1 MRVHRLIGLV
11 LGVVLLTGMAAL
23 AVERLD
29 GSQPA
34 AEDASVLVAW
44 TAGGL
49 PDGFG
54 AAVAGLD
61 GVVAASVVR
70 GDVVDLAAS
79 WDRDGNPV
87 DRPPAGMVIP
97 LDALAVDP
105 RKHAALSPAHER
117 AVFAG
122 LEPGEA
128 LLSESAARL
137 RGLGEGATLELAGG
151 ERVRVADVVS
161 DDVVAHAEVVLP
173 APTAAVPTERYVHVL
188 YEGERDAVEAAISA
202 VAGGEAVAVRGP
214 GDQAVLRSGGSLPS
228 QVALKER
235 FGEFAFRRGAGR
247 GITQDDAWVDE
258 HIRVARVP
266 IIGEVACHRA
276 VLPALRGAMAE
287 LSAAGLAALV
297 DPGDYAG
304 CYSPRLIRPGE
315 GLSRHAWGIAVDLN
329 ATTNAFGQRPTMD
342 PRVVDTMARWGFT
355 WGGTWLA
362 PDGMH
367 FEYVDPPP
375 EGG

>member
-1 MRVHRLIGLV
+1 MRANRLIGLA
-11 LGVVLLTGMAAL
+11 LAVVLLTAVAAL

-29 GSQPA
+29 GPQPIA
-34 AEDASVLVAW
+34 GDASVLVAW

-54 AAVAGLD
+54 AAVAELE

-70 GDVVDLAAS
+70 GDVLDLAAS
-79 WDRDGNPV
+79 WDRDGTQV
-87 DRPPAGMVIP
+87 DGPPAGMVIP

-105 RKHAALSPAHER
+105 RKHAAVSPAHEQ
-117 AVFAG
+117 AALAG

-128 LLSESAARL
+128 LLGESAARL
-137 RGLGEGATLELAGG
+137 RGLGEGATLELASG
-151 ERVRVADVVS
+151 ERVRVAAVVS
-161 DDVVAHAEVVLP
+161 DDAVAHAEIVLP
-173 APTAAVPTERYVHVL
+173 APTPAVPTERYVRILH
-188 YEGERDAVEAAISA
+188 EGDREAVEAAITS

-214 GDQAVLRSGGSLPS
+214 GEQAVLRSGGSLPS

-235 FGEFAFRRGAGR
+235 FGEFVFRRGAGR
-247 GITQDDAWVDE
+247 AITQDDGWVDE
-258 HIRVARVP
+258 HIRITRVP

-276 VLPALRGAMAE
+276 VLPALEGAMAE

-329 ATTNAFGQRPTMD
+329 ATTNAFGERPTID

-367 FEYVDPPP
+367 FEYVDPPS
-375 EGG
+375 ESG